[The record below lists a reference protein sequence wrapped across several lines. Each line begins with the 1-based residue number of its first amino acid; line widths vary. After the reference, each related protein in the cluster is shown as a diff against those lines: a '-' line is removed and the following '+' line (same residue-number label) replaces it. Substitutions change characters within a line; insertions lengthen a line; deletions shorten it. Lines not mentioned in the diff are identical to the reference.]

1 MKFVV
6 VPFKNF
12 KLAKSR
18 MRKDISDQKTEEI
31 VEKMLIHV
39 LSEVSKSKLSN
50 GNFIVTKDKK
60 AMELAKK
67 VGIKMGVPFFE
78 VKKEALYIQQ
88 WSKDDA
94 FINEINEF
102 KKLDKENFP
111 GKGKILFTGSSS
123 IRFWDS
129 LNEDMKPLEVLNR
142 GFGGAQISHVIYHFE
157 DIVKPYN
164 PKAIVFFCGTNDL
177 TALKTPEETLKDFK
191 KFLNL
196 VRNEFGNIKVY
207 VIGIKPTVDRLY
219 LDKEERIFNSSI
231 KLLANDDAYLEYIN
245 IWDPML
251 NQDGTRMP
259 ELFIED
265 GLHMNKKGYEVWTK
279 KVRESLGKD
288 FNL

>member
-1 MKFVV
+1 MYKQFLIISTFFILISCSDGLRELEDRV
-6 VPFKNF
+6 KIQAN
-12 KLAKSR
+12 KSG
-18 MRKDISDQKTEEI
+18 
-31 VEKMLIHV
+31 VEM
-39 LSEVSKSKLSN
+39 SS
-50 GNFIVTKDKK
+50 FQ
-60 AMELAKK
+60 
-67 VGIKMGVPFFE
+67 

-88 WSKDDA
+88 WSKDNA
-94 FINEINEF
+94 FIDEINEF

-142 GFGGAQISHVIYHFE
+142 GFGGAQISHVIHHFE

-177 TALKTPEETLKDFK
+177 TALKTPEETVHDFK
-191 KFLNL
+191 KFLSL

-219 LDKEERIFNSSI
+219 LDEEERIFNNLISS
-231 KLLANDDAYLEYIN
+231 LTSNDAYLEYIN

-251 NQDGTRMP
+251 NQNGTRMP
-259 ELFIED
+259 DLFIED
-265 GLHMNKKGYEVWTK
+265 GLHMNEKGYEIWTK

>member
-1 MKFVV
+1 MKEIETRIE
-6 VPFKNF
+6 NR
-12 KLAKSR
+12 LAKTNTNVSFYQLKR
-18 MRKDISDQKTEEI
+18 DAYYIYQWNKDETFRD
-31 VEKMLIHV
+31 
-39 LSEVSKSKLSN
+39 
-50 GNFIVTKDKK
+50 
-60 AMELAKK
+60 
-67 VGIKMGVPFFE
+67 
-78 VKKEALYIQQ
+78 
-88 WSKDDA
+88 
-94 FINEINEF
+94 EINEF
-102 KKLDKENFP
+102 KLLDRENFP
-111 GKGKILFTGSSS
+111 EKGKILFTGSSS
-123 IRFWDS
+123 IKFWDS
-129 LNEDMKPLEVLNR
+129 LEEDMEPLKVLNR

-207 VIGIKPTVDRLY
+207 VIGIKPTIDRLY

-231 KLLANDDAYLEYIN
+231 KLLASDDAYLEYIN

>member
-1 MKFVV
+1 MNKKFLTISTFFILISCSGDFDELENRVKMQAE
-6 VPFKNF
+6 KN
-12 KLAKSR
+12 
-18 MRKDISDQKTEEI
+18 
-31 VEKMLIHV
+31 
-39 LSEVSKSKLSN
+39 
-50 GNFIVTKDKK
+50 
-60 AMELAKK
+60 
-67 VGIKMGVPFFE
+67 GIEMSFFQ
-78 VKKEALYIQQ
+78 VKKETLYIQQ
-88 WSKDDA
+88 WSKDDT
-94 FINEINEF
+94 FIDEINEF
-102 KKLDKENFP
+102 KRLDNENFP
-111 GKGKILFTGSSS
+111 EEGKILFTGSSS

-129 LNEDMKPLEVLNR
+129 LEEDMEPLEVLNR
-142 GFGGAQISHVIYHFE
+142 GFGGAQISHVIHHFE

-177 TALKTPEETLKDFK
+177 TALKTPEKTVHDFK

-219 LDKEERIFNSSI
+219 LDKEERIFNNLISS
-231 KLLANDDAYLEYIN
+231 LADDNAYLEYIN

-265 GLHMNKKGYEVWTK
+265 GLHMNEKGYEIWTK

>member
-1 MKFVV
+1 MNKKFLIISTFFILISCSDNFVELEDRIKIQAD
-6 VPFKNF
+6 KN
-12 KLAKSR
+12 
-18 MRKDISDQKTEEI
+18 DIEMS
-31 VEKMLIHV
+31 
-39 LSEVSKSKLSN
+39 
-50 GNFIVTKDKK
+50 
-60 AMELAKK
+60 
-67 VGIKMGVPFFE
+67 FFQ

-88 WSKDDA
+88 WSKDDT

-102 KKLDKENFP
+102 KRLDNESFP

-129 LNEDMKPLEVLNR
+129 LEEDMEPLEVLNR

-177 TALKTPEETLKDFK
+177 TALKTPEETLNDFK

-219 LDKEERIFNSSI
+219 LDKQERIFNSSI
-231 KLLANDDAYLEYIN
+231 KLLANNDAYLEYIN
-245 IWDPML
+245 VWDSML
-251 NQDGTRMP
+251 DEKSERMP
-259 ELFIED
+259 QLFLED
-265 GLHMNKKGYEVWTK
+265 GLHLNTKGYEIWTK
-279 KVRESLGKD
+279 LVRDSLSKQ
-288 FNL
+288 FKL

>member
-1 MKFVV
+1 MKRFYFLLIVL
-6 VPFKNF
+6 FLAGCSSEIKEIETRIENR
-12 KLAKSR
+12 LAKTNTNVTFFQLK
-18 MRKDISDQKTEEI
+18 KDAYYIYQW
-31 VEKMLIHV
+31 
-39 LSEVSKSKLSN
+39 N
-50 GNFIVTKDKK
+50 KD
-60 AMELAKK
+60 ET
-67 VGIKMGVPFFE
+67 FR
-78 VKKEALYIQQ
+78 
-88 WSKDDA
+88 D
-94 FINEINEF
+94 EINEF
-102 KKLDKENFP
+102 KRLDKENFP
-111 GKGKILFTGSSS
+111 EKGKILFTGSSS

-129 LNEDMKPLEVLNR
+129 LEEDMEPLEILNR

-157 DIVKPYN
+157 DIIKPYN

-219 LDKEERIFNSSI
+219 LDKEERIYNSSI
-231 KLLANDDAYLEYIN
+231 KLLASDDAYLEYIN
-245 IWDPML
+245 VWDPML